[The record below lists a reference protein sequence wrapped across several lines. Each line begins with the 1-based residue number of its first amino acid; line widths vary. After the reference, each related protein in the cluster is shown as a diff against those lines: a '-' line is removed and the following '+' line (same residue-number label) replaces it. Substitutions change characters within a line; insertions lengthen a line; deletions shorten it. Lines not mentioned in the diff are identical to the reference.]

1 MLLLLHV
8 SLLSWS
14 GLCHIP
20 NLGKHKPI
28 SQYHYASAFYCKY
41 STVMK
46 ISDTKNQRYS
56 VFHYVPD
63 IIISWTYA
71 CRFSY
76 TCICLLL
83 NFCICVCVCLCICA
97 RCGGEGSPPPSYK
110 WYHESSNL
118 SLDLG
123 EREAT
128 SSRFGDRLSPY
139 DDEDDEDDDE
149 EDEGSHRSWRPFL
162 FHSREQKQKSKIIFQ

>member
-1 MLLLLHV
+1 
-8 SLLSWS
+8 
-14 GLCHIP
+14 
-20 NLGKHKPI
+20 
-28 SQYHYASAFYCKY
+28 
-41 STVMK
+41 MK

-56 VFHYVPD
+56 VFQYVPD

-139 DDEDDEDDDE
+139 DDEDDIYIMMKCLCVTKND
-149 EDEGSHRSWRPFL
+149 HFIKRPVCQPWKWRSVVSWFFVVCGWFACFFKVVSWFL
-162 FHSREQKQKSKIIFQ
+162 VGFHGFSR

>member
-1 MLLLLHV
+1 MLLLLLHV

-20 NLGKHKPI
+20 NLGKHKPR
-28 SQYHYASAFYCKY
+28 SQYHHASAFYCKY

-46 ISDTKNQRYS
+46 ISDTQNQRYG
-56 VFHYVPD
+56 VLQYVPD
-63 IIISWTYA
+63 IIISWTNG
-71 CRFSY
+71 CRISC
-76 TCICLLL
+76 TCICLVL

-123 EREAT
+123 ERGPAADLGT
-128 SSRFGDRLSPY
+128 DCLPLS
-139 DDEDDEDDDE
+139 
-149 EDEGSHRSWRPFL
+149 
-162 FHSREQKQKSKIIFQ
+162 KSKSKKSKHFIVCFSTLLAKSGTKTWTI